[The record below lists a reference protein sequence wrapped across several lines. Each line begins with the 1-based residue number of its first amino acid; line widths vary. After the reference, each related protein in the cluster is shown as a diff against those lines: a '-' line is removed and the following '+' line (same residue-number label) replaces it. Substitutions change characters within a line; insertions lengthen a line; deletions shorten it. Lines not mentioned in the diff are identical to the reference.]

1 MPINYYLFRI
11 LSSFILVMSALVMLA
26 YYMKLIES
34 FPVFIISLFL
44 FMDSFIVKVILHL
57 ARRKQD
63 QRGNIN
69 E

>member
-57 ARRKQD
+57 AKRKQD

>member
-11 LSSFILVMSALVMLA
+11 LSSFILVMSALVMSA